1 MSVGHICTRY
11 VFTVS
16 CDADAVEAAR
26 RMRELHVGFL
36 IVVDPASDDREALG
50 VVTDRDLVLEVLA
63 KGIDPHSV
71 TVKDFMTPD
80 PLIVQE
86 SDELHQTL
94 LRMRAVGVRRVAV
107 RNQAG
112 ALVGVLSLDDV
123 VGFLNETVRDLAGAI
138 SHEFD
143 VERRLRE

>member
-1 MSVGHICTRY
+1 M
-11 VFTVS
+11 
-16 CDADAVEAAR
+16 AVERAR
-26 RMRELHVGFL
+26 VPFHCSRTNPYAPSAPTRTE
-36 IVVDPASDDREALG
+36 
-50 VVTDRDLVLEVLA
+50 
-63 KGIDPHSV
+63 
-71 TVKDFMTPD
+71 
-80 PLIVQE
+80 IVQE
-86 SDELHQTL
+86 TDELHQTL

-107 RNQAG
+107 RNQGG